1 MPSLGGLPQRKE
13 RDGIRTPVATSCS
26 LIRIPRVA
34 FPHVSLPLGGFP
46 QRKERDGIRTRDHR
60 IRSPTLCPTELRA
73 LDAHKPSLQEKRI
86 GFYPSN
92 RYSDVTAGSRLS
104 IQMPTGRPMIVSVN
118 STATFAQTQLSHQPT
133 NTK

>member
-1 MPSLGGLPQRKE
+1 MPTNRPCKKNESGSTRRTGTSKE
-13 RDGIRTPVATSCS
+13 RDD
-26 LIRIPRVA
+26 
-34 FPHVSLPLGGFP
+34 

-73 LDAHKPSLQEKRI
+73 LDAHKPALQEKRI

-92 RYSDVTAGSRLS
+92 RYSDVTAGSLLS
-104 IQMPTGRPMIVSVN
+104 IQMPTGRPTMVRVN